1 LEISKT
7 HTMEITFKG
16 KKVLVTG
23 AGRGIGKEIVN
34 DLYKS
39 GAIVYALTKSPEN
52 LAKLK
57 AEYPNIIPIQADLNN
72 WEQTGKALENV
83 EPLDCLVNNA
93 GIATVQNFGDITPEA
108 FDEQFGVNVK
118 GLINVS
124 QIVSKKMIAAGIK
137 GTIVNISS
145 VSAMNRGN
153 GIAAYCA
160 TKAAVDMMTKCM
172 AVELG
177 SHGIRVNSVN
187 PTVVWN
193 DMGKL
198 LWSDPAKSS
207 SLIARIPL
215 GRFADPQEVVNAT
228 LFLLSDKTTMTTGET
243 FLVDGGY
250 NVW

>member
-1 LEISKT
+1 
-7 HTMEITFKG
+7 MEVSLKG
-16 KKVLVTG
+16 KRVLITG
-23 AGRGIGKEIVN
+23 AGRGIGKELVITFS
-34 DLYKS
+34 KQ
-39 GAIVYALTKSPEN
+39 GAIVYALTKNPDN

-57 AEYPNIIPIQADLNN
+57 AECPNIIPIQADLLD
-72 WEQTGKALENV
+72 WEGTKKALEAIK
-83 EPLDCLVNNA
+83 EPMDCLVNNA
-93 GIATVQNFGDITPEA
+93 GIAEIQNFGDITPEA
-108 FDEQFGVNVK
+108 FDMQFGVNVK

-124 QIVSKKMIAAGIK
+124 QIISKKMIEAGIK
-137 GTIVNISS
+137 GSIVHVSS
-145 VSAMNRGN
+145 VSSMNRGM

-177 SHGIRVNSVN
+177 PHGIRTNSVN

-193 DMGKL
+193 DMGKQ

-207 SLIARIPL
+207 SLLARIPA
-215 GRFADPQEVVNAT
+215 GRFADPIEVVNAVN
-228 LFLLSDKTTMTTGET
+228 FLLSDKCMMTTGET